1 MGSDNGVRCST
12 DHHDNSDAYKCAET
26 QYWMGNSWCC
36 HSWRNFLSGYLKCLC
51 ISFRAYAMP
60 VDVFGSIK
68 CWSQCYGF
76 DFWYICLVLRSWRA
90 DRKWRAHINAQSCRP
105 QSIAWFL
112 TLMMMVTI
120 WTTTKSLDSK
130 APDPTFSFNLCNFHS
145 KQWRNLEKS
154 WWTPR
159 RLLETKTCIS
169 KRQPRGWPRQG
180 RYANPHDGRHERR
193 WRGF

>member
-36 HSWRNFLSGYLKCLC
+36 HSWWNFLSGHSKCLC

-76 DFWYICLVLRSWRA
+76 DFWYIRLVLRSWRKA
-90 DRKWRAHINAQSCRP
+90 VGLNLLHDFWRWWWWWPYGQLP
-105 QSIAWFL
+105 
-112 TLMMMVTI
+112 
-120 WTTTKSLDSK
+120 KSLDSK

-145 KQWRNLEKS
+145 KQWRHLEKS